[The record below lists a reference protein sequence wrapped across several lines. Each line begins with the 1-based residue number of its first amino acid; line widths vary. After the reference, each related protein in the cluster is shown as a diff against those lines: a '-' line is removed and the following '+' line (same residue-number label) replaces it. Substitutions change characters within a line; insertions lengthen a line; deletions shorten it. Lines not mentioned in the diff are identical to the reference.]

1 MTDGT
6 ETFGLPPECSHL
18 IAKLR
23 NMAPEQLA
31 AILPTFPGDKRG
43 DSGPARPKG
52 KAGTPRFPRDSG
64 LLELRG
70 EDLNL
75 RPLG

>member
-1 MTDGT
+1 M
-6 ETFGLPPECSHL
+6 PS
-18 IAKLR
+18 R
-23 NMAPEQLA
+23 
-31 AILPTFPGDKRG
+31 PTSEARSFPGGKRG
-43 DSGPARPKG
+43 DSGPGRSKR